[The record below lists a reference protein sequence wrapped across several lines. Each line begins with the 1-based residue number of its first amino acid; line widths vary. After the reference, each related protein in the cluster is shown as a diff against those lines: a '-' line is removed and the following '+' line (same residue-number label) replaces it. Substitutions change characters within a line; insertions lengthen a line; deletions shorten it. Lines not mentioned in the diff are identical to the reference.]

1 MRSLLTM
8 GFNVQLKH
16 DAEETSREDHGW
28 VAVHDEARCS
38 PFRASA
44 CAAVRRALLTSEG
57 NPGSLY
63 RCCRST

>member
-44 CAAVRRALLTSEG
+44 CAARTLNVRGQSRVTLSLL
-57 NPGSLY
+57 
-63 RCCRST
+63 